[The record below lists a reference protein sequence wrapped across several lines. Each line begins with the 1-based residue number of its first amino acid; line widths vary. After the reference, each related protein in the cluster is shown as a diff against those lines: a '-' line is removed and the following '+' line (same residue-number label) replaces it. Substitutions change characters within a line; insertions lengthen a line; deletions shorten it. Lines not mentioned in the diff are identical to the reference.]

1 MLAWKNVG
9 VSKVSVIYI
18 YIYILG
24 VIKKYL
30 NTMHHEKL
38 KIDIQN

>member
-1 MLAWKNVG
+1 MLAWKSVG

-18 YIYILG
+18 YILG
-24 VIKKYL
+24 IIKKYL